1 MKQIS
6 FKQYR
11 SIDVAMLC
19 AITAFFEFI
28 VCLATNQ
35 WFVLQAMSVS
45 ITLAMTCITTFRW
58 GKLAIIPSLVG
69 SISYCI
75 AYGSVSKTGLSFQQI
90 SAHCLGSAFCIL
102 AVPILEK
109 LGKENLRK
117 DFIKRSAFVTI
128 VYILIAI
135 GRCLIS
141 LLLGASINSLPAFF
155 TVDILS
161 LLFAIV
167 VLTLVKDLDGVI
179 EDQKAYILR
188 LDRERREEEGAKN
201 NDPFNDPY

>member
-11 SIDVAMLC
+11 AIDVAMLC
-19 AITAFFEFI
+19 AITAIFEFI
-28 VCLATNQ
+28 VCLATNR

-45 ITLAMTCITTFRW
+45 ITLAMTCITAFRW

-69 SISYCI
+69 SISYCA
-75 AYGSVSKTGLSFQQI
+75 AYGSLSESGLSIQQI
-90 SAHCLGSAFCIL
+90 LTHCLGSLFCVL
-102 AVPILEK
+102 AIPILEK
-109 LGKENLRK
+109 LGKETLRK
-117 DFIKRSAFVTI
+117 DFIKRSAFVTL
-128 VYILIAI
+128 VYIIIAV

-141 LLLGASINSLPAFF
+141 LLLGESINSLTAFF
-155 TVDILS
+155 TVDVLS

-188 LDRERREEEGAKN
+188 LDRERREEEEAN
-201 NDPFNDPY
+201 ANDPFNDPY